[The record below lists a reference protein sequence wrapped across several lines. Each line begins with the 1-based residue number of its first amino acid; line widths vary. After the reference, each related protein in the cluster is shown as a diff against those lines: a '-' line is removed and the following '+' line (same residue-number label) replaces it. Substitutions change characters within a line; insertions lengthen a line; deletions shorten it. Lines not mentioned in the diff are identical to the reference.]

1 MRFLKRFKNKEGKI
15 TCLSVISVVLLNAVP
30 LFYAFTC
37 ILPVAWLFY
46 STFKTMTEFSA
57 NVLALP
63 KSWTNFVNYEYVL
76 TRMNLLGAMFNTVRI
91 SVIVVTCVVLF
102 AFINGYFLARF
113 QFFGKRFL
121 AGLYTC
127 NLFIPV
133 HAILIP
139 TYILFSAV
147 GLYNQ
152 WYSTILPCIC
162 MEVTT
167 TIFLVRGYIESMP
180 KELEEAAAIDGSS
193 FSRTLFTII
202 MPIAKPVLAT
212 CAIICFFHVWNEF
225 PFSLILFNREKLYT
239 LPLALMRFKGDYV
252 TDYPRVMT
260 SMFIS
265 ILPAFLIYLCF
276 SKQIMKGMMAG
287 AVKG

>member
-1 MRFLKRFKNKEGKI
+1 MGLWLWERKRNEVRFLKRFKNKEGKI

-121 AGLYTC
+121 AGLYMPFGRPQ
-127 NLFIPV
+127 N
-133 HAILIP
+133 AI
-139 TYILFSAV
+139 
-147 GLYNQ
+147 
-152 WYSTILPCIC
+152 
-162 MEVTT
+162 
-167 TIFLVRGYIESMP
+167 R
-180 KELEEAAAIDGSS
+180 SS
-193 FSRTLFTII
+193 
-202 MPIAKPVLAT
+202 
-212 CAIICFFHVWNEF
+212 
-225 PFSLILFNREKLYT
+225 NREN
-239 LPLALMRFKGDYV
+239 
-252 TDYPRVMT
+252 
-260 SMFIS
+260 
-265 ILPAFLIYLCF
+265 
-276 SKQIMKGMMAG
+276 AG
-287 AVKG
+287 NRGTCRSWPECRCIRAAGGNRI